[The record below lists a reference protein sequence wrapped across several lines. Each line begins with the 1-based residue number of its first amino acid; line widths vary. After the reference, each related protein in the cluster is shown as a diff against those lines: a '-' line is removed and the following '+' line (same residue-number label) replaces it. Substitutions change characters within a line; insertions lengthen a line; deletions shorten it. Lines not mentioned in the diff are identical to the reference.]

1 MKGLTVILAI
11 YIYIYQINGS
21 ENDTMYHQTKNI
33 SIQSVKVWLKSVY
46 LFRKQHT
53 CPFNF
58 VESKNLKQLSILL
71 ILGGQVELNPGPNI
85 KYPCQVCNK
94 PVRWNQKGIACDN
107 CDLWYYQACI
117 SMNTDSYLRHANSSL
132 AWLCKACHTPNHTSV
147 LYESIKS
154 DDNQF
159 SSLYESN
166 CNNENSHYTSF
177 NDSLSTI
184 NSPLASSS
192 PRKNRN
198 IINNKLNKE
207 SIQILNINFQ
217 GIRNKKVALQN
228 LLETTEANVHVLIG
242 TETWLN
248 DSIYSSEI
256 IPTGQF
262 DVNRNDRDKGK
273 GGGVLIAVRRSLI
286 CSEIFKRNNTEL
298 IYISKSTS

>member
-1 MKGLTVILAI
+1 MKGLTVIFAI

-71 ILGGQVELNPGPNI
+71 ILGDQVELNPGPNI

-107 CDLWYYQACI
+107 CDLWYYQACM

-132 AWLCKACHTPNHTSV
+132 AWLCKACHTPNHTSI

-154 DDNQF
+154 DDNKS
-159 SSLYESN
+159 SSLYE
-166 CNNENSHYTSF
+166 
-177 NDSLSTI
+177 
-184 NSPLASSS
+184 
-192 PRKNRN
+192 
-198 IINNKLNKE
+198 
-207 SIQILNINFQ
+207 
-217 GIRNKKVALQN
+217 GN
-228 LLETTEANVHVLIG
+228 L
-242 TETWLN
+242 
-248 DSIYSSEI
+248 
-256 IPTGQF
+256 
-262 DVNRNDRDKGK
+262 
-273 GGGVLIAVRRSLI
+273 
-286 CSEIFKRNNTEL
+286 
-298 IYISKSTS
+298 

>member
-1 MKGLTVILAI
+1 M
-11 YIYIYQINGS
+11 N
-21 ENDTMYHQTKNI
+21 
-33 SIQSVKVWLKSVY
+33 
-46 LFRKQHT
+46 
-53 CPFNF
+53 
-58 VESKNLKQLSILL
+58 QL
-71 ILGGQVELNPGPNI
+71 
-85 KYPCQVCNK
+85 
-94 PVRWNQKGIACDN
+94 NQMI
-107 CDLWYYQACI
+107 
-117 SMNTDSYLRHANSSL
+117 TNS
-132 AWLCKACHTPNHTSV
+132 ARCT
-147 LYESIKS
+147 
-154 DDNQF
+154 
-159 SSLYESN
+159 YESN

-207 SIQILNINFQ
+207 SFQILNINFQ
-217 GIRNKKVALQN
+217 SIRNKKVDLQN
-228 LLETTEANVHVLIG
+228 LLETTEANVLIG

-262 DVNRNDRDKGK
+262 DVYRNDRDKGK

-286 CSEIFKRNNTEL
+286 DSEIFKRNNTEL